1 MWFNADK
8 APALL
13 SPMPTVA
20 QELDTIF
27 ARSSVL
33 GPFS

>member
-1 MWFNADK
+1 MWPNADK
-8 APALL
+8 ATALL
-13 SPMPTVA
+13 NPMPTVA

-33 GPFS
+33 EPFS